1 MMTSAPDDTA
11 PTAAPKPARPR
22 RKTAEAAPVAAS
34 APEPAPGTEPE
45 ADAPTPARQAVEE
58 VRRGVEAARD
68 VATHVTAAVEIGR
81 QAIPE
86 VADIARVALD
96 EQVDRLKIRGQEAAD
111 VAVDQV
117 EIARE
122 LIIAQVKA
130 RPIASALAAVGLGV
144 VLGAVLSGRRR

>member
-1 MMTSAPDDTA
+1 VEPVVEPIS
-11 PTAAPKPARPR
+11 PA
-22 RKTAEAAPVAAS
+22 
-34 APEPAPGTEPE
+34 
-45 ADAPTPARQAVEE
+45 QLAVDE
-58 VRRGVEAARD
+58 VRRGVDAAKEAA
-68 VATHVTAAVEIGR
+68 VHVTAAVEIGR

-122 LIIAQVKA
+122 LIIAQVRE
-130 RPIASALAAVGLGV
+130 RPIASALAAVGVGV
-144 VLGAVLSGRRR
+144 VLGALLSGRRR